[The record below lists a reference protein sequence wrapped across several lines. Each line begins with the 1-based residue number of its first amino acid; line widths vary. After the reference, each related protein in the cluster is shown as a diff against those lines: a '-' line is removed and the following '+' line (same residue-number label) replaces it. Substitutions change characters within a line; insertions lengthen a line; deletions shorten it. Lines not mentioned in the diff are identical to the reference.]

1 MLLCLGCKE
10 HNATLEEVSKIE
22 LDIQLS
28 RFDREFANAQAEDLP
43 ELKKKYPLLFP
54 TQYPDSIWV
63 MKMKDSLQLEIMN
76 EVGQTFSEF
85 EAEEEDIKMLLRH
98 ILYYFPNTKLPDII
112 TLTTDVDY
120 NHRVILADTI
130 LLIGLDNYLGR
141 EHRFY
146 AGIDRYIANDLD
158 RKYLVSDVASAF
170 ANRLVR
176 IPSER
181 SFLGRMIYYGKIL
194 YLKDLWM
201 PQAEEEEKIHYTS
214 EELKW
219 AKANEEQIWRYFIE
233 NELLY
238 STDQSLG
245 PRFLDPAPFS
255 KFRLELD
262 SESPGG
268 IGRYIGWKIV
278 RSFMENNDISL
289 QILIDLPPEEIFKRS
304 RYKPNK

>member
-10 HNATLEEVSKIE
+10 RNDTLEEVSKIE

-28 RFDREFANAQAEDLP
+28 RFDREFAKAQAEDLP
-43 ELKKKYPLLFP
+43 NLKRNYPLLFP
-54 TQYPDSIWV
+54 SQYPDSIWV
-63 MKMKDSLQLEIMN
+63 MKMRDSLQLEIMS
-76 EVGQTFSEF
+76 EVGQTFSDF
-85 EAEEEDIKMLLRH
+85 EAEEEEIKMLFRH
-98 ILYYFPNTKLPDII
+98 IKYYFPNTKLPDII

-130 LLIGLDNYLGR
+130 LLIGLDNYLGP

-158 RKYLVSDVASAF
+158 KKYLVSDVASAF
-170 ANRLVR
+170 ANSLVR
-176 IPSER
+176 RPAER
-181 SFLGRMIYYGKIL
+181 SFLGRMIYHGKIL

-201 PQAEEEEKIHYTS
+201 PLAEEEEKIHYTS
-214 EELKW
+214 EEFEW
-219 AKANEEQIWRYFIE
+219 AQANEEQIWRYFIE

-238 STDQSLG
+238 STDQSLD

-268 IGRYIGWKIV
+268 IGRYIGWEIV
-278 RSFMENNDISL
+278 RSFMENNDTSL
-289 QILIDLPPEEIFKRS
+289 QDLIALAPEEIFQRS